1 MIDGQDKQS
10 LNKLTIDNLARNLFL
25 SGLGV
30 WELTVPSDD
39 VDNAVMSV
47 NDSFLS
53 LFGDG
58 TIGQSIGLR
67 QFLGLFVHPE
77 DYQNLL
83 KSLDELLQNQDDYM
97 ELELRLMCLSRGDY
111 RWVTFS
117 GARVAERTEAES
129 GGGDGAETGL
139 ASQASQAGQAGL
151 GEEARLV
158 GLVMDINNNRLARI
172 ALTDAL
178 KAKEEA
184 GRALMSEQRRLSTV
198 MDAVNVGVF
207 SVDLISM
214 EVEYSPN
221 CAQILGRD
229 LSEMGHT
236 LSERDNLVL
245 EADRGLTYKAVMDH
259 CAGLTPYYE
268 SVTRMIHRDGSTVW
282 VLDRGRVAE
291 WEHDGRPIRL
301 LGVML
306 NVTAQ
311 KKIEADLAARKGQME
326 LFFKAADFG
335 GWDYD
340 VLGNKIEYTD
350 IFLKMLGYDRDDLAG
365 TFEEWLSLVHPD
377 DREMIQNSI
386 ARLRKPNNDSL
397 AYELRLKRKD
407 GSYIWTYD
415 VGRVMLRTDEG
426 RAARVIGGNFDF
438 TNRKKMEQELF
449 EIAEQERKAHLAREL
464 AEESARSK
472 SEFLAN
478 MSHEIR
484 TPMNAIQGLTHL
496 VLQTD
501 LTDTQ
506 FEYLQRI
513 STATAALL
521 RIINDILDFSKI
533 EAGKLEIEKTNFSLK
548 NLVQT
553 SMTLHQPQADAKGI
567 ELGLDFRDDLP
578 VYLVGDQIRVG
589 QILNNLLSNAIK
601 FTQKGS
607 VRLTVSLKESLG
619 SQVVLLFSVKDSG
632 IGLTAEQRGQLF
644 RAFTQAD
651 ASITRRYGGT
661 GLGLTIS
668 KRLSEMMGGTIW
680 CESQPGEGSTFSFTV
695 ILDIGREIGEETDRT
710 VFNLKGLKTIVVDD
724 NPTALEIIKA
734 ALVREGLEVAGFTSG
749 QEALDHL
756 NERRE
761 DVDLCLIDWKMP
773 SMDGLE
779 TIRRIKQSGALK
791 DSSVIVMVTAYDR
804 DEVLG
809 AAKELGVVQVL
820 TKPVTSSHLHDVLM
834 GLFKASPK
842 VGRKGRKNTADL
854 EKAMVKDIAGA
865 KILLVEDNDV
875 NQLVASKILGNA
887 GFQVTI
893 ASDGQEAVE
902 KVQANEYD
910 LVLMDV
916 QMPIMD
922 GLTATKVIRGKG
934 YKDLPIVA
942 MTAHAMSNDRQ
953 LSLDAG
959 MNDHVNKPINVS
971 ELFQT
976 LVKWI
981 PAKGQAKSGT
991 KPNPGPGAKTAATGS

>member
-1 MIDGQDKQS
+1 MFDGQDKNN
-10 LNKLTIDNLARNLFL
+10 LTKLTLDNLAKNLFL
-25 SGLGV
+25 SGIGV
-30 WELTVPSDD
+30 WELAVPTDD
-39 VDNAVMSV
+39 VDNAVMTL

-53 LFGDG
+53 IFGDG
-58 TIGQSIGLR
+58 TIGQTISLR
-67 QFLGLFVHPE
+67 EFFGLFVHPE
-77 DYQNLL
+77 DSQNLL
-83 KSLDELLQNQDDYM
+83 NSLEELLGGRDDYL
-97 ELELRLMCLSRGDY
+97 ELELRLNCLSRGDFRY
-111 RWVTFS
+111 VNLS
-117 GARVAERTEAES
+117 GARVEE
-129 GGGDGAETGL
+129 GDGFDL
-139 ASQASQAGQAGL
+139 
-151 GEEARLV
+151 RLV
-158 GLVMDINNNRLARI
+158 GLVIDINNNRLARI

-184 GRALMSEQRRLSTV
+184 SRALMSEQKRLSAI

-207 SVDLISM
+207 SMDLLSM
-214 EVEYSPN
+214 EVDYSPN

-229 LSEMGHT
+229 PSEMGHT
-236 LSERDNLVL
+236 LTERDNLVL
-245 EADRGLTYKAVMDH
+245 EPDRGLTYKAVMDH
-259 CAGLTPYYE
+259 CAGLTPYFE
-268 SVTRMIHRDGSTVW
+268 SVTRMLHKDGSTVW

-306 NVTAQ
+306 NVTEQ
-311 KKIEADLAARKGQME
+311 KKIEQDLATRKEQME

-335 GWDYD
+335 AWDYD
-340 VLGNKIEYTD
+340 VLANKIEYND
-350 IFLKMLGYDRDDLAG
+350 IFLKMLGYEKGDLAE
-365 TFEEWLSLVHPD
+365 TFETWMSLVHPD
-377 DREMIQNSI
+377 DREMIQNST

-397 AYELRLKRKD
+397 AYEVRLRRKD
-407 GSYIWTYD
+407 GTYIWTYD
-415 VGRVMLRTDEG
+415 VGRVMERNEEG
-426 RAARVIGGNFDF
+426 RAVRVIGGNFDF
-438 TNRKKMEQELF
+438 TNRKRMEKELF

-501 LTDTQ
+501 LTDIQ

-513 STATAALL
+513 STATSALL

-548 NLVQT
+548 TLVQS
-553 SMTLHQPQADAKGI
+553 SMALHQNQADAKGI
-567 ELGLDFRDDLP
+567 GLTLNFPEDLP
-578 VYLVGDQIRVG
+578 GYLVGDQIRVG
-589 QILNNLLSNAIK
+589 QIINNLLSNAIK

-607 VRLTVSLKESLG
+607 VSLSVGLKETLG
-619 SQVVLLFSVKDSG
+619 RQVVLLFSVKDSG
-632 IGLTAEQRGQLF
+632 IGLSAEQRGQLF
-644 RAFTQAD
+644 KAFTQAD

-680 CESQPGEGSTFSFTV
+680 CESQPGEGSTFSFTIV
-695 ILDIGREIGEETDRT
+695 LELGTEPKEETERS
-710 VFNLKGLKTIVVDD
+710 VFNLKGLKALVVDD

-734 ALVREGLEVAGFTSG
+734 ALEREGMLVWGFTSG
-749 QEALDHL
+749 QEALDHI
-756 NERRE
+756 N
-761 DVDLCLIDWKMP
+761 DKPQDIDLCLIDWKMP

-779 TIRRIKQSGALK
+779 TIRRIKDSGALK
-791 DSSVIVMVTAYDR
+791 DTVVFVMVTAYDR

-809 AAKELGVVQVL
+809 SAKELGVVQVL

-834 GLFKASPK
+834 GLFKSPSRPIGK
-842 VGRKGRKNTADL
+842 KGRKNTADL
-854 EKAMVKDIAGA
+854 EKAMVKEISGS

-902 KVQANEYD
+902 KVKANEYD

-922 GLTATKVIRGKG
+922 GLTATKVIRENGFKE
-934 YKDLPIVA
+934 LPIVA

-959 MNDHVNKPINVS
+959 MNDHVNKPINVN

-981 PAKGQAKSGT
+981 PPKNK
-991 KPNPGPGAKTAATGS
+991 AKTAAAGS

>member
-1 MIDGQDKQS
+1 MFDGPDKNN
-10 LNKLTIDNLARNLFL
+10 LTKLTLDNLAKNLFL
-25 SGLGV
+25 SGIGV
-30 WELTVPSDD
+30 WELAVPTDD
-39 VDNAVMSV
+39 VDGALMTL

-53 LFGDG
+53 IFGDG
-58 TIGQSIGLR
+58 TIGQSISLR
-67 QFLGLFVHPE
+67 EFLGLFVHPE
-77 DYQNLL
+77 DSQNFLNSL
-83 KSLDELLQNQDDYM
+83 EEILGKSDDYM
-97 ELELRLMCLSRGDY
+97 ELELRLNCLSRGDY
-111 RWVTFS
+111 RYVNLS
-117 GARVAERTEAES
+117 GARVEE
-129 GGGDGAETGL
+129 
-139 ASQASQAGQAGL
+139 GQGYDL
-151 GEEARLV
+151 RLV
-158 GLVMDINNNRLARI
+158 GLVIDINNNRLARI
-172 ALTDAL
+172 ALTEAL

-184 GRALMSEQRRLSTV
+184 SRALMSEQKRLSAI

-207 SVDLISM
+207 SMDLMSM
-214 EVEYSPN
+214 EVDYSPN

-229 LSEMGHT
+229 PSEMGHS

-259 CAGLTPYYE
+259 CAGLTPYFE
-268 SVTRMIHRDGSTVW
+268 SVTRMLHKDGSTVW

-306 NVTAQ
+306 NVTEQ
-311 KKIEADLAARKGQME
+311 KKIEQDLATRKEQME

-335 GWDYD
+335 AWDYD
-340 VLGNKIEYTD
+340 VIGNKIEYND
-350 IFLKMLGYDRDDLAG
+350 IFLKMLGYQKGDLSE
-365 TFEEWLSLVHPD
+365 TFETWMSLVHPD
-377 DREMIQNSI
+377 DREMITNSI

-397 AYELRLKRKD
+397 AYEVRLKRKD

-415 VGRVMLRTDEG
+415 VGRVMERNDQG
-426 RAARVIGGNFDF
+426 RAVRVIGGNFDF
-438 TNRKKMEQELF
+438 TNRKRMEKELF

-501 LTDTQ
+501 LTDIQ

-513 STATAALL
+513 STATSALL

-533 EAGKLEIEKTNFSLK
+533 EAGKLEIEKTNFNLK
-548 NLVQT
+548 NLVQS
-553 SMTLHQPQADAKGI
+553 SMTLHQNQAEAKGI
-567 ELGLDFRDDLP
+567 ELSLNFPDDLP
-578 VYLVGDQIRVG
+578 GYLVGDQIRVG
-589 QILNNLLSNAIK
+589 QIINNLLSNAIK
-601 FTQKGS
+601 FTQNGS
-607 VRLTVSLKESLG
+607 VSLSVGLKETLG
-619 SQVVLLFSVKDSG
+619 AQVVLLFSVKDTG
-632 IGLTAEQRGQLF
+632 IGMSAEQRGQLF
-644 RAFTQAD
+644 KAFTQAD

-680 CESQPGEGSTFSFTV
+680 CESQPGQGSTFSFTIV
-695 ILDIGREIGEETDRT
+695 LELGSEPKEEAQRS
-710 VFNLKGLKTIVVDD
+710 VFNLKGLKALVVDD

-734 ALVREGLEVAGFTSG
+734 ALEREGLLVWGFTSG
-749 QEALDHL
+749 AQALEYI
-756 NERRE
+756 NEKRQ
-761 DVDLCLIDWKMP
+761 DIDLCLIDWKMP
-773 SMDGLE
+773 TMDGLE
-779 TIRRIKQSGALK
+779 TIRKIKESGVLK
-791 DSSVIVMVTAYDR
+791 DTVVFVMVTAYDR

-834 GLFKASPK
+834 GLFKSSTRAIGKKS
-842 VGRKGRKNTADL
+842 RKNTAEL
-854 EKAMVKDIAGA
+854 EKAMVKDITGS

-902 KVQANEYD
+902 KVKANDYD

-922 GLTATKVIRGKG
+922 GLTATKVIRGNG
-934 YKDLPIVA
+934 FKDLPIVA

-959 MNDHVNKPINVS
+959 MNDHVNKPINVN

-981 PAKGQAKSGT
+981 PPKNKAKS
-991 KPNPGPGAKTAATGS
+991 AATGS

>member
-1 MIDGQDKQS
+1 MIDGQEKHN
-10 LNKLTIDNLARNLFL
+10 LKKLTVESLGKNLFL
-25 SGLGV
+25 GGIGV
-30 WELTVPSDD
+30 WELTVPTDD
-39 VDNAVMSV
+39 VDNAVMTV
-47 NDSFLS
+47 NESFLS
-53 LFGDG
+53 MFGDG
-58 TIGQSIGLR
+58 TIGQSLGLR

-77 DYQNLL
+77 DSQNLL
-83 KSLDELLQNQDDYM
+83 SGLDEVLQSLDDYM
-97 ELELRLMCLSRGDY
+97 ERELRLMCIPRGDY
-111 RWVTFS
+111 RWVAFS
-117 GARVAERTEAES
+117 GGRVDDGVS
-129 GGGDGAETGL
+129 GEV
-139 ASQASQAGQAGL
+139 SI
-151 GEEARLV
+151 V
-158 GLVMDINNNRLARI
+158 GLVVDINNNRLARM

-178 KAKEEA
+178 KAKDEA
-184 GRALMSEQRRLSTV
+184 GRALMSEQRRLSAV

-207 SVDLISM
+207 SMDLVSM
-214 EVEYSPN
+214 EVDYSPN

-229 LSEMGHT
+229 PSEMGHT

-245 EADRGLTYKAVMDH
+245 EPDRGLTYKAVMEH
-259 CAGLTPYYE
+259 CAGLTPYFE
-268 SVTRMIHRDGSTVW
+268 SVTRMLHKDGSTVW

-306 NVTAQ
+306 NVTEQ
-311 KKIEADLAARKGQME
+311 KKIENDLATRKEQME

-335 GWDYD
+335 AWDYD
-340 VLGNKIEYTD
+340 VQDNEIEYND
-350 IFLKMLGYDRDDLAG
+350 IFLNMLGYGEGELSG
-365 TFEEWLSLVHPD
+365 NFEDWLSLVHPD
-377 DREMIQNSI
+377 DREMFLNSLT
-386 ARLRKPNNDSL
+386 RLRKANNDSL
-397 AYELRLKRKD
+397 AFEVRLKRKD
-407 GSYIWTYD
+407 GTYIWTYD
-415 VGRVMLRTDEG
+415 VGRVM
-426 RAARVIGGNFDF
+426 ARNDDGLPVRIIGGNFDF

-449 EIAEQERKAHLAREL
+449 EIAEQERNARLAREL

-513 STATAALL
+513 STATSALL

-533 EAGKLEIEKTNFSLK
+533 EAGKLEIEKTNFSLR
-548 NLVQT
+548 NLVQ
-553 SMTLHQPQADAKGI
+553 SSITLHQTHADAKGI
-567 ELGLDFRDDLP
+567 SLELDYQDDLP
-578 VYLVGDQIRVG
+578 PYLMGDQIRVG
-589 QILNNLLSNAIK
+589 QIINNLLSNAIK
-601 FTQKGS
+601 FTQKGLVTLS
-607 VRLTVSLKESLG
+607 VRLKESLG

-695 ILDIGREIGEETDRT
+695 ILDIGWEPKEEVERT
-710 VFNLKGLKTIVVDD
+710 AFNLKGLKAVVVDD
-724 NPTALEIIKA
+724 NPTALEIIKV
-734 ALVREGLEVAGFTSG
+734 ALAREGMIVEAFGSG
-749 QEALDHL
+749 QETLDYI
-756 NERRE
+756 NEKNE
-761 DVDLCLIDWKMP
+761 PIDLWLVDWKMP

-779 TIRRIKQSGALK
+779 TIKAIKDSGILK
-791 DSSVIVMVTAYDR
+791 DTSVIVMVTAYDR
-804 DEVLG
+804 DEVIG

-834 GLFKASPK
+834 GLFKYRPK
-842 VGRKGRKNTADL
+842 PGRKGRKNTAEA
-854 EKAMVKDIAGA
+854 EKAIVKDISGS

-902 KVQANEYD
+902 KVQANYYD

-916 QMPIMD
+916 QMPVMD
-922 GLTATKVIRGKG
+922 GLTATRVIRDQGF
-934 YKDLPIVA
+934 KDLPIVA

-959 MNDHVNKPINVS
+959 MNDHVNKPINVN

-981 PAKGQAKSGT
+981 PAKNKPESDT
-991 KPNPGPGAKTAATGS
+991 KKAAAGN